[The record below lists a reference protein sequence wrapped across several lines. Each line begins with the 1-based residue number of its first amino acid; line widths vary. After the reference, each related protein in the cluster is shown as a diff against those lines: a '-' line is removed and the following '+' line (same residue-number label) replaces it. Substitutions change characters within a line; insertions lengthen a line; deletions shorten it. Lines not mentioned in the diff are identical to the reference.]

1 MTTREILLA
10 LGQSPTLLA
19 LMLGGPSLLAIVLGW
34 LHPRGKG
41 GRGPV
46 KYGYSLAVYS
56 ACIFGVAAL
65 VIDAYTLAFTRENLL
80 DANFLVTIAPIVAMV
95 TTLGLVSRNVDFR
108 ALPGFDRLS
117 GLVLML
123 AATFASVI
131 LVSKTNFVVLFHGS
145 FWNLVL
151 VAVGV
156 FLMLKF
162 GTHLMFR
169 RKPQR

>member
-1 MTTREILLA
+1 
-10 LGQSPTLLA
+10 
-19 LMLGGPSLLAIVLGW
+19 
-34 LHPRGKG
+34 
-41 GRGPV
+41 
-46 KYGYSLAVYS
+46 
-56 ACIFGVAAL
+56 
-65 VIDAYTLAFTRENLL
+65 
-80 DANFLVTIAPIVAMV
+80 MV
-95 TTLGLVSRNVDFR
+95 TTLGLVGRNVDFR

-123 AATFASVI
+123 AATFATVI

-151 VAVGV
+151 LAVGV
-156 FLMLKF
+156 FLMLKY